1 MPPER
6 ASFAS
11 RLLDSQSE
19 SLDAH
24 DEDTFV
30 NALATQPTAPHAAQS
45 LAKSKSSFASRAF
58 ECSADADA
66 KRRADRLDA
75 ESIGIKRAV
84 VDLARAP
91 SAGSVVLW
99 PPEGAGRATT
109 AMTLPATHATRMT
122 ARQIEVVR
130 ALHSMFTK
138 HHIHSGCVVRD
149 AEALEPIVGVCA
161 FASAM
166 LAARGGVDKEASL
179 LVLCAPNAIL
189 AWVQTL
195 QTYGVRGVESARGA
209 SQIAKALSRVK
220 SGDACALVMSHDT
233 YRNAV
238 QDVIELPWA
247 MCVYDEVHRLKSDKS
262 KACEAAHLL
271 HKKVFRVGL
280 SDQLFTNC
288 NASELW
294 SVMNWIV
301 PWRLGDRNL
310 YDSYFVKPIN
320 DGHRNIHTD
329 VAQQRTRELHAHLSA
344 AMTPGIGEAQLF
356 RTYVP
361 DVEGTDGSAATAQK
375 ALEALASFEN
385 LSVAEMAAK
394 LLAMD
399 KRGRDA
405 LRCRVIASELGTFA
419 TVLEQ
424 WQKENEDAK

>member
-11 RLLDSQSE
+11 RLLDSQSA
-19 SLDAH
+19 SLDAN

-30 NALATQPTAPHAAQS
+30 NALATQPTAPHATQS
-45 LAKSKSSFASRAF
+45 LAKSKCSFASRAF

-66 KRRADRLDA
+66 KRRVDHLDA
-75 ESIGIKRAV
+75 ESIGIKRALV
-84 VDLARAP
+84 VPRAS

-99 PPEGAGRATT
+99 PPEGACRATT

-122 ARQIEVVR
+122 PRQIEVVR
-130 ALHSMFTK
+130 ALHERFTK
-138 HHIHSGCVVRD
+138 HHINSGCVVRD
-149 AEALEPIVGVCA
+149 ADELEPIVGVCA

-166 LAARGGVDKEASL
+166 LAARGDADKEASL

-195 QTYGVRGVESARGA
+195 QTYGVSGLESARGVTQ
-209 SQIAKALSRVK
+209 SERALTRVK
-220 SGDACALVMSHDT
+220 SGAACALVMSHDT

-238 QDVIELPWA
+238 HDVIQVPWA

-262 KACEAAHLL
+262 KAYEAAHLL

-320 DGHRNIHTD
+320 DGHRNVHTD
-329 VAQQRTRELHAHLSA
+329 VAQQRTRELHVHLSA

-356 RTYVP
+356 RQYAP
-361 DVEGTDGSAATAQK
+361 DVEGTDGSATTAHK

-385 LSVAEMAAK
+385 LPVAEMAAK

-424 WQKENEDAK
+424 WQKENDDVK